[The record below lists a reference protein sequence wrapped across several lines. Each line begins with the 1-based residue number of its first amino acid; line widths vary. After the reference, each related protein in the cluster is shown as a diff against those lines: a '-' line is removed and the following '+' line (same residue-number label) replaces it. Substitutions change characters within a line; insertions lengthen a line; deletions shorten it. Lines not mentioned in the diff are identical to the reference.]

1 MHFYNVTP
9 CIIEA
14 QIDVSS
20 YPSRKVYEP
29 CWPHNFLLNPL
40 SFSRQSMCNLV
51 PSGHCFIEYEANTKM
66 NMVLVSSIDKAI
78 DLLDIDNQAVF
89 SNPILACLDACS

>member
-1 MHFYNVTP
+1 MHFYQVTP

-40 SFSRQSMCNLV
+40 GFSRQKTCAILYLV
-51 PSGHCFIEYEANTKM
+51 VIAFYVMKQIT
-66 NMVLVSSIDKAI
+66 
-78 DLLDIDNQAVF
+78 DIHGTRFVY
-89 SNPILACLDACS
+89 

>member
-1 MHFYNVTP
+1 MTP
-9 CIIEA
+9 CTIEA

-29 CWPHNFLLNPL
+29 CWPHNFFLNPL
-40 SFSRQSMCNLV
+40 SFSRQNMCDRV
-51 PSGHCFIEYEANTKM
+51 PSGHPVIGFVVNYKM

-89 SNPILACLDACS
+89 SNPTLACLDACS

>member
-1 MHFYNVTP
+1 MHLYNVTP

-40 SFSRQSMCNLV
+40 GFSRQNMCNRI
-51 PSGHCFIEYEANTKM
+51 PTGRY
-66 NMVLVSSIDKAI
+66 LVSFEADAKSAWYTFC
-78 DLLDIDNQAVF
+78 LLTR
-89 SNPILACLDACS
+89 L